1 MAFTALFTHEPGL
14 SAALGRAAGPKELAT
29 VSSWPSLI
37 RLVRE
42 RPVTTSVL
50 DAAALPPG
58 KTPVQA
64 VLDLRSR
71 FTNLGLVILFHRHTE
86 PLELFHL
93 GRAGL
98 PHLVLLEVEDL
109 GRAVPRALQRA
120 EERGA
125 TAMVTRALSP
135 YLPRRELRA
144 VRLAMEGVHQCWSAD
159 DFASAVGLSRPF
171 LSERLKACGLPS
183 AGHLLIWARL
193 LHAGL
198 WLEEPGRTGE
208 SVSRQLEYSSGA
220 AFRRSL
226 KLYTGATPTEVAR
239 SGGLRLVLDR
249 MFDACGLAPVRDRVT
264 AA

>member
-1 MAFTALFTHEPGL
+1 MAFTALFTHESRL
-14 SAALGRAAGPKELAT
+14 LAAFGRAAGPKEVVVA
-29 VSSWPSLI
+29 SSWPGLL

-50 DAAALPPG
+50 DAGALPAG

-71 FTNLGLVILFHRHTE
+71 FTNLGLVILFHRHTD
-86 PLELFHL
+86 PVELFQL

-98 PHLVLLEVEDL
+98 PNLVLLEVEDL
-109 GRAVPRALQRA
+109 SRAVPMALQRA

-125 TAMVTRALSP
+125 TAMVVRAMSP

-144 VRLAMEGVHQCWSAD
+144 VRLAMDGVHQCWSAD

-171 LSERLKACGLPS
+171 LSERLKAHHLPS
-183 AGHLLIWARL
+183 AGHLLIWAKL
-193 LHAGL
+193 LHAGF

-226 KLYTGATPTEVAR
+226 KLYTGATPTEVAQR
-239 SGGLRLVLDR
+239 GGLRLVLER
-249 MFDACGLAPVRDRVT
+249 MFDACGLAPIRNRVT